1 MAKKLYVGGLS
12 YQTSQQA
19 LQDLFA
25 QAGTVD
31 SVAVIT
37 DRMTGQSKGFGFV
50 EMGTEE
56 EAQNAISMFNGKEF
70 DGRTITV
77 NEARPQEPR
86 PAGGGGFNRGGG
98 GRGDYGGGRGG
109 ERRNNW

>member
-25 QAGTVD
+25 QAGN
-31 SVAVIT
+31 VASTAIIT

-50 EMGTEE
+50 EMATEE
-56 EAQNAISMFNGKEF
+56 EAQNAINMFNGKEF

-77 NEARPQEPR
+77 NEARPQESR
-86 PAGGGGFNRGGG
+86 PAGGGFRGG

-109 ERRNNW
+109 DRRSNW

>member
-1 MAKKLYVGGLS
+1 MAKKLYVGGLA
-12 YQTSQQA
+12 YQTSQQS

-25 QAGTVD
+25 QAGNVA
-31 SVAVIT
+31 SVAIIT

-50 EMGTEE
+50 EMATEE
-56 EAQNAISMFNGKEF
+56 EAQNAINMFNGKEL

-86 PAGGGGFNRGGG
+86 PAGGGFSRGGG

-109 ERRNNW
+109 ERRGNW